1 MPPNPVPH
9 VLSRVMGTIR
19 CHAMIEPCSHIGVA
33 VSGGIDSMVLLD
45 ILASLQAELHITLT
59 ILHLNHGIRGKEAAR
74 DQQFVQGLSAQYSL
88 PYLGK
93 EVDVPAYKKQKS
105 LSLQEAAR
113 ELRYLFFEQAMDTLD
128 LDKVAIGQTA
138 DDQAETVLMRLIRG
152 GGARGLKGI
161 PPVRGRYIRPLIEV
175 WREELLQYARHKGL
189 SFVQDSSNLKM
200 DYLRNRIRLE
210 LLPVLEGYN
219 PGIKQRLLHLA
230 RVLGEDDSYLD
241 GLAQEIAKG
250 IVMKGE
256 EVSLSIPSLL
266 SLPLALQARVLQR
279 AFAGLASGGILE
291 YPHIEGVMTLI
302 QGTGGSKR
310 VSLPGGY
317 WAMRSYDNLLMGREG
332 ETLEGMADETDLL
345 IPGRTRLDK
354 LGKELEA
361 SLAKGSPDPKA
372 DPPANPDT
380 ALLDYHR
387 LALPLRVR
395 TFRPGDSFVPLGMK
409 GPKKLKNF
417 FIDLKIPR
425 AERLKIPLVISG
437 NDICWVAGLRIDERF
452 KILPDTGETL
462 KLRLKRL

>member
-1 MPPNPVPH
+1 MPRNPIPH
-9 VLSRVMGTIR
+9 ILSRVMGTIR
-19 CHAMIEPCSHIGVA
+19 CHAMIEPCDHIGVA

-45 ILASLQAELHITLT
+45 ILAGLQAELHITLT
-59 ILHLNHGIRGKEAAR
+59 VLHLNHGIRGKEAAR
-74 DQQFVQGLSAQYSL
+74 DQRFVQDLSDRYSL

-161 PPVRGRYIRPLIEV
+161 PAVRGRYIRPLIEV

-189 SFVQDSSNLKM
+189 SFVQDSSNLKKE
-200 DYLRNRIRLE
+200 YLRNRIRHE
-210 LLPVLEGYN
+210 LLPMLQGYN

-230 RVLGEDDSYLD
+230 RILGEDDSYLE

-250 IVMKGE
+250 IVMKDE
-256 EVSLSIPSLL
+256 EVSISIPSLL
-266 SLPLALQARVLQR
+266 SLPLTLQARVLQG
-279 AFAGLASGGILE
+279 AFAGLASGSILE
-291 YPHIEGVMTLI
+291 YPHIESVMTLI

-310 VSLPGGY
+310 VTLPGGY
-317 WAMRSYDNLLMGREG
+317 WAMRSYDNLLLGREG
-332 ETLEGMADETDLL
+332 DAWEGMAGEIELL
-345 IPGRTRLDK
+345 IPGRTRLDG
-354 LGKELEA
+354 LGMELEA
-361 SLAKGSPDPKA
+361 AIAESRLGPQAE
-372 DPPANPDT
+372 PDT
-380 ALLDYHR
+380 AFLDFHQ

-395 TFRPGDSFVPLGMK
+395 TFRFGDCFIPLGMSS
-409 GPKKLKNF
+409 PKKLKNF

-425 AERLKIPLVISG
+425 AKRLKIPLVISG
-437 NDICWVAGLRIDERF
+437 DDICWVAGWRIDERF
-452 KILPDTGETL
+452 KIRPDTKKTL
-462 KLRLKRL
+462 KLSLRRL